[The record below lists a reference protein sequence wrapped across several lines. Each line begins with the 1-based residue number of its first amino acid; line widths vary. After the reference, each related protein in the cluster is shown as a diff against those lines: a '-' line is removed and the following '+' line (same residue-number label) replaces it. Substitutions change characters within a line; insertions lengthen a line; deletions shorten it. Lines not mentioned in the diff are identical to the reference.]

1 METGTEKKKGGI
13 LMRDRLIELIKQGEK
28 KFADKYEGKEMSH
41 IYEIYDFLADC
52 LLENGVIVPPCKV
65 GDKLYYIVEGYVLT
79 RIVELIKIYDYG
91 IQLIT
96 TVGSVYE
103 YDGTRW
109 YNITSNKTA
118 YFSEDEALQALKGGG
133 E

>member
-1 METGTEKKKGGI
+1 MRKRLTTDKTKIFARENITLMSVTKDELRKLYNEIFDRLQEYEIAEETGQI
-13 LMRDRLIELIKQGEK
+13 
-28 KFADKYEGKEMSH
+28 
-41 IYEIYDFLADC
+41 
-52 LLENGVIVPPCKV
+52 IVPPCKV
-65 GDKLYYIVEGYVLT
+65 GDKLYYICEGYVVT

-109 YNITSNKTA
+109 YNPKSNKTA
-118 YFSEDEALQALKGGG
+118 YFSEEKVKQALKGGAG
-133 E
+133 